1 MARRLLMFLLGT
13 APHIT
18 AAWSVS
24 EPEDAILYSRWQC
37 NADDGSVSWNGVV
50 VDASLPCSW
59 GRTEAPHAEPL
70 ASTSCAGAELLAA
83 IEKTEV
89 TRGELQVVVVRHAE
103 DISWSDPF
111 AEVRTVYEKPGTP
124 LATLPP
130 TPLSA
135 TNAAA
140 PGAAS
145 VVLPNV
151 GKEQHA
157 YLTHIVRNYDSLAD
171 RTVFMHGHEPSC
183 GYFLVDP
190 NNVGNHLLTNVS
202 VLDYLLSEGDLYM
215 PLTGR
220 ANHNLTLASVRST
233 FADGLSPRPRVS
245 RPVPAYPAHGGQV
258 GNAEEGGGDRWLKW
272 EINDLARHA
281 KELSLTL
288 SQGALSAAEL
298 IDFGTFF
305 QRVVGRPPPAVL
317 YFSHG
322 AQFAASRAALR
333 STSKETYEWILEL
346 VEAGH
351 FEVTFYL
358 EMSWL
363 YVLHGAPATDWDA
376 PTVDAREAAP
386 YLDHLAEARA
396 VFEAEGGASVER
408 RALAASPVP
417 EVSPPSS
424 PPDTGN
430 TGNLNGKDAG
440 SKDLDA
446 P

>member
-1 MARRLLMFLLGT
+1 MARRLLVLLLGA
-13 APHIT
+13 APHT
-18 AAWSVS
+18 AAWTT
-24 EPEDAILYSRWQC
+24 PRAPTKWQC
-37 NADDGSVSWNGVV
+37 NAHDGSVSWNGVV

-272 EINDLARHA
+272 EINDLAEHA
-281 KELSLTL
+281 KQITI
-288 SQGALSAAEL
+288 SQGHLSADQL

-305 QRVVGRPPPAVL
+305 QRVVGRLPPAVL
-317 YFSHG
+317 YFSQG

-363 YVLHGAPATDWDA
+363 YVLHG
-376 PTVDAREAAP
+376 
-386 YLDHLAEARA
+386 
-396 VFEAEGGASVER
+396 SVE
-408 RALAASPVP
+408 
-417 EVSPPSS
+417 
-424 PPDTGN
+424 
-430 TGNLNGKDAG
+430 DAE
-440 SKDLDA
+440 SA
-446 P
+446 TVR

>member
-1 MARRLLMFLLGT
+1 MARRLLMFLLGA
-13 APHIT
+13 APHST

-83 IEKTEV
+83 IEKAEV

-130 TPLSA
+130 TPLS
-135 TNAAA
+135 TTAAA

-171 RTVFMHGHEPSC
+171 RTVFMHGHAPSC
-183 GYFLVDP
+183 GFYLVETEAK
-190 NNVGNHLLTNVS
+190 GHHLLTNVS

-220 ANHNLTLASVRST
+220 ANHDLTLASVRST

-245 RPVPAYPAHGGQV
+245 RPVPAHPAHGDRV
-258 GNAEEGGGDRWLKW
+258 ESAEEGGGDRWLKW
-272 EINDLARHA
+272 EINDLSRHA

-363 YVLHGAPATDWDA
+363 YVLHGSVEDA
-376 PTVDAREAAP
+376 ESATVDAGEAAP

-396 VFEAEGGASVER
+396 VFS
-408 RALAASPVP
+408 LP
-417 EVSPPSS
+417 
-424 PPDTGN
+424 
-430 TGNLNGKDAG
+430 
-440 SKDLDA
+440 
-446 P
+446 

>member
-1 MARRLLMFLLGT
+1 MVIA
-13 APHIT
+13 
-18 AAWSVS
+18 
-24 EPEDAILYSRWQC
+24 
-37 NADDGSVSWNGVV
+37 
-50 VDASLPCSW
+50 
-59 GRTEAPHAEPL
+59 
-70 ASTSCAGAELLAA
+70 
-83 IEKTEV
+83 
-89 TRGELQVVVVRHAE
+89 RHAE

-111 AEVRTVYEKPGTP
+111 AAVRTVYWKSGEELSVYPG
-124 LATLPP
+124 A
-130 TPLSA
+130 SA
-135 TNAAA
+135 AGESGWRSAAPEAAA
-140 PGAAS
+140 SAMHSDS

-171 RTVFMHGHEPSC
+171 RTVFMHGHEPTC

-220 ANHNLTLASVRST
+220 ANHDLTLASVRST

-245 RPVPAYPAHGGQV
+245 RPVPAYPTHGDQV
-258 GNAEEGGGDRWLKW
+258 GSAEEGGGDRWLKW
-272 EINDLARHA
+272 ETNDLSMHA

-288 SQGALSAAEL
+288 SQGMLSATEL
-298 IDFGTFF
+298 IEFGTFF
-305 QRVVGRPPPAVL
+305 QRVIGRPPPAVL

-358 EMSWL
+358 EMMWH
-363 YVLHGAPATDWDA
+363 YVLHGAPRR
-376 PTVDAREAAP
+376 PTLTLSP
-386 YLDHLAEARA
+386 NLSPRA
-396 VFEAEGGASVER
+396 NPNIDPNPTTKHR
-408 RALAASPVP
+408 RA
-417 EVSPPSS
+417 
-424 PPDTGN
+424 
-430 TGNLNGKDAG
+430 
-440 SKDLDA
+440 
-446 P
+446 